1 MPKNRQAYN
10 YKQLMDAFGPPIA
23 AKFREEYGKGDK
35 LRVWI
40 TTRQKTALLHPKAT
54 DSATRS
60 LITQIV
66 SYSIN
71 RR

>member
-40 TTRQKTALLHPKAT
+40 TAKQKTALLQPNAT
-54 DSATRS
+54 ENSIRA
-60 LITQIV
+60 LIRQIV
-66 SYSIN
+66 SHSIN